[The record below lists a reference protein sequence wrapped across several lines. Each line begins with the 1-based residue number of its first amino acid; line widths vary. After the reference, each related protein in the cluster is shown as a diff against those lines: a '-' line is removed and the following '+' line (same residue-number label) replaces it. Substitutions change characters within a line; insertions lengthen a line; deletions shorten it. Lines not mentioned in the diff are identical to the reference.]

1 MTVRRSAIAV
11 ACLSAAIAATSSSC
25 VSNTHCWAPVVL
37 AGSQTGTDVD
47 VNARRENYA
56 GEWSKRCALRHWG
69 QATGG
74 DIEVASL
81 PIGTIAAAFCDEDG
95 EPLEGVTVIVPLYDG
110 ARSQFSD
117 ENGEVRFADL
127 PAGTY
132 KVLADYAFTRIER
145 TITLPATTGVAF
157 AWTPKVDVNG
167 GPEDGPSHACCQS
180 QPVLSGRV
188 ADANFSFLVRSS
200 TDPGTV
206 ANENP
211 VVTPRPL
218 TQVSQPIQFD
228 IIDEPMVWAERFAG
242 FKVRMTNISDADI
255 NLTAHD
261 GSIDVV
267 QQARDR
273 DGNWRDLEYK
283 PNYFCG
289 NSYARWVFRAGTAWE
304 FIAPRF
310 TGRFTTEL
318 RFAFVDAS
326 ARYADPAVAAKH
338 PLGVMYSQTFI
349 GSINDSQFTRR
360 RHRRWHR
367 GEVDP
372 YGEIQ

>member
-1 MTVRRSAIAV
+1 
-11 ACLSAAIAATSSSC
+11 
-25 VSNTHCWAPVVL
+25 VVL
-37 AGSQTGTDVD
+37 AGLQTGTDVD

-110 ARSQFSD
+110 TRSEVSD
-117 ENGEVRFADL
+117 KNGEVRVADL
-127 PAGTY
+127 PNGTY
-132 KVLADYAFTRIER
+132 SVAAYYADTKIVTTMTVQQTR
-145 TITLPATTGVAF
+145 GVAF
-157 AWTPKVDVNG
+157 AAAFTLARP
-167 GPEDGPSHACCQS
+167 DGPSHACCQS

-283 PNYFCG
+283 PKYFCG